1 MEHTLKGN
9 AKIASQKKGFFTI
22 HDLAVIG
29 VMAAIIFVATYFI
42 KIPIQTP
49 TGPSM
54 IKIGNIFCLLAGM
67 LFGGVRG
74 GLAAGIGSM
83 FYDLLDPRF
92 ITSAPFTLVF
102 FFIMAFVCGLISN
115 GFSHKGEKPL
125 YNVIGAIVGALS
137 YVVLYVSKS
146 IIVLIMAGSEFAP
159 AFIATIPKMMTSL
172 LNAGIAIVFAIIL
185 APVVKK
191 ALKISGLYSKL
202 LK

>member
-1 MEHTLKGN
+1 MVNSLKSTN
-9 AKIASQKKGFFTI
+9 TKSLFTI
-22 HDLAVIG
+22 YDLAIIG

-83 FYDLLDPRF
+83 FYDLLDPLF
-92 ITSAPFTLVF
+92 ISSAPFTLISF
-102 FFIMAFVCGLISN
+102 FAMAFVCGTISN
-115 GFSHKGEKPL
+115 GFSRKGEKTI
-125 YNVIGAIVGALS
+125 YNIIGAIVGALS
-137 YVVLYVSKS
+137 YVVLYVLKS
-146 IIVLIMAGSEFAP
+146 TIALVILGSQFAP
-159 AFIATIPKMMTSL
+159 AFISTIPKMLTSL
-172 LNAGIAIVFAIIL
+172 VNAGIAVIFAIIL
-185 APVVKK
+185 FPMVKK
-191 ALKISGLYSKL
+191 ALKVSGFHRKL